1 MTITET
7 DTFEQAGNISST
19 DIPDGLA
26 VSDMEG
32 KEVHFLN
39 PVAGAVFLLCDGAHD
54 ARAIAAI
61 LAEEYGLSDPP
72 LHDVVNCL
80 AELQSFGIIRKT

>member
-32 KEVHFLN
+32 KKSTSSTRCKRRL
-39 PVAGAVFLLCDGAHD
+39 PALRWC
-54 ARAIAAI
+54 
-61 LAEEYGLSDPP
+61 P
-72 LHDVVNCL
+72 
-80 AELQSFGIIRKT
+80 